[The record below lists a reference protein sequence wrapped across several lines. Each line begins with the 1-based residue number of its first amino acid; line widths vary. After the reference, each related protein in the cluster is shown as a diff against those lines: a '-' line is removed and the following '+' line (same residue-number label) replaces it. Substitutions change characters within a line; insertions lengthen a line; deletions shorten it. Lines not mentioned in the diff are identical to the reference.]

1 MSIIYFIALSG
12 ASRAVGYPTTANYGQ
27 KPKPTLKVAIKNR
40 ESKMRYKTIRPSINF
55 RNHRITILTIGI
67 SMMTRLRWLVKNS
80 IETKHRNC
88 ESGSCGDLCVI
99 LVFMRVTLLYGFL
112 VFEIYCSRSN
122 KYNNKNARSNY
133 YKYGHNIADT
143 TRKIA
148 CSRLIAN

>member
-1 MSIIYFIALSG
+1 M
-12 ASRAVGYPTTANYGQ
+12 
-27 KPKPTLKVAIKNR
+27 
-40 ESKMRYKTIRPSINF
+40 
-55 RNHRITILTIGI
+55 
-67 SMMTRLRWLVKNS
+67 RLRWLVKNS

-122 KYNNKNARSNY
+122 KYNNKNARSDY